1 MKKQICLNTMITV
14 MAVMFAVVLTACEI
28 NSTPLPTNNPVPEA
42 SPTGNII
49 ETPVI
54 PSVTPEVLDPTP
66 TPTEMAVEPTADS
79 TVTPTEAPDPPV
91 ISVEN
96 LDQLE
101 EVDSFDI
108 ESPMILDW
116 SRDGKTLAVSSR
128 ERAFL
133 YDIEMRQ
140 ELEEIVFGEPEV
152 ILDVCADTG
161 MVVTTSDQKDLSI
174 YQAGTGLPKYSIET
188 DGILYNASFSPAGNQ
203 LAVPSAAEIAVDLYD
218 SATGEFDQRLT
229 GFETAAP
236 VYGAK
241 FSSNGAHIIWISRA
255 RVQPMQIDTKA
266 LGPDF
271 GHQEFVSSVAM
282 AEDDS
287 LLAVA
292 TAGMLE
298 DEYKPVIQLWDANNG
313 DDLGV
318 LLPGDEIPSAVA
330 ILPDGGVLVNTL
342 DSQLQFWDLDSG
354 DLIHALEVAGER
366 LVTVAVSPD
375 GRRIA
380 TAGMDGRVRIWAIP
394 TP

>member
-28 NSTPLPTNNPVPEA
+28 NSTPLPTNNPAPEA

-188 DGILYNASFSPAGNQ
+188 DGILYNASFSPDGNQ

-241 FSSNGAHIIWISRA
+241 FSSNWRAHHLDLTRPGAAH
-255 RVQPMQIDTKA
+255 
-266 LGPDF
+266 
-271 GHQEFVSSVAM
+271 
-282 AEDDS
+282 ED
-287 LLAVA
+287 
-292 TAGMLE
+292 
-298 DEYKPVIQLWDANNG
+298 
-313 DDLGV
+313 
-318 LLPGDEIPSAVA
+318 
-330 ILPDGGVLVNTL
+330 
-342 DSQLQFWDLDSG
+342 
-354 DLIHALEVAGER
+354 
-366 LVTVAVSPD
+366 
-375 GRRIA
+375 
-380 TAGMDGRVRIWAIP
+380 
-394 TP
+394 